1 MGMLGDT
8 SHLRAG
14 RINKWSCGKN
24 MKKTKQT
31 EAQVQSEIMALQ
43 SKYGLVLFRNQRQ
56 IGKINGSWTA
66 TGFMNGASDLIGYQ
80 RGTGRFVAVE
90 VKATGK
96 KPTKEQQTFIDA
108 LNANGC
114 IGLWADSAAMFI
126 EKIESIL

>member
-1 MGMLGDT
+1 
-8 SHLRAG
+8 
-14 RINKWSCGKN
+14 

-96 KPTKEQQTFIDA
+96 KPSKEQQAFIDA
-108 LNANGC
+108 LNMNGC
-114 IGLWADSAAMFI
+114 VAFWADSAAMFI
-126 EKIESIL
+126 ENIERFL